1 MYVNVKV
8 LDALSGKVMVKRNE
22 FKKNEIIYVS
32 RNK

>member
-8 LDALSGKVMVKRNE
+8 LDALSGKVMVQRNE